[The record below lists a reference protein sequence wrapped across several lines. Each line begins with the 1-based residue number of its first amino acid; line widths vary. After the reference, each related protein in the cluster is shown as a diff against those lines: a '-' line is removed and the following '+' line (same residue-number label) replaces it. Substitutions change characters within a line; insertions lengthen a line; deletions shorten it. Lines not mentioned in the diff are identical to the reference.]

1 MRLCVAAVSRKIDGD
16 AVHPVFQPVH
26 PAFHPV
32 HPLDQHLLSLYDKVN
47 FLITPK

>member
-1 MRLCVAAVSRKIDGD
+1 MAMPSTRFST
-16 AVHPVFQPVH
+16 
-26 PAFHPV
+26 FHPV